1 MRKLLVISQLIARRR
16 AGMRLA
22 LLTALVALVSAC
34 IGVANAGAT
43 NGRVLILDSMVSGGA
58 SSPEAQAA
66 AAAGKGVDVV
76 DDATWGTMTTAQFAA
91 YDALVLGDPTCGAI
105 SPAAEANALVW
116 GAAVNGNVIVIGS
129 DPVYHLSQGGGT
141 LTNSG
146 VAFAVSASG
155 KTGAYITLTCQ
166 YHGTN
171 PLTPVPLLAALGA
184 FTVTGVPGCF
194 NDAHIVAAHP
204 ALTGLSDAALSNWS
218 CSVHEAFDT
227 IAAGFLP
234 LAIARGNHPGAI
246 DFPDGSR
253 GTPYIVA
260 RGVTLITTIQLSPA
274 SATNPINSSHTL
286 TAHVEENGTAVVGT
300 TVTFTVISGPHAG
313 MLPGTAVTDASGNA
327 QFTYTGTTVGTDTI
341 EASYVDSAGMTRKS
355 NQVTKVWTPPTVSVL
370 DHFKCYK
377 TKQPGTKFD
386 PRQVVLADQFN
397 TQRVNVVRPET
408 FCNPVDKDGSGINN
422 PAGHLTCYKIRDVR
436 GDEFPKFRKQRVEVS
451 DQFGTHTLLLKKIRT
466 LCLPSSKSP
475 AGEVPGPPP
484 TGLDHFKCYKTK
496 QLGTRFDPR
505 QVVLTDQF
513 NKERVNVVRPEAL
526 CTPVDKDGS
535 GINDP
540 TTHLAC
546 YKIRD
551 VRGDEFPK
559 FRKRPVEVGDQ
570 FGTHSLLLKKTRSL
584 CLPSSKTVL

>member
-1 MRKLLVISQLIARRR
+1 MQKLLVISQLIIRGR

-22 LLTALVALVSAC
+22 LLTALVTLVSAF

-66 AAAGKGVDVV
+66 VAAGKGVDVV
-76 DDATWGTMTTAQFAA
+76 DDATWGAMTTAQFAA
-91 YDALVLGDPTCGAI
+91 YDGLILGDPTCGAI
-105 SPAAEANALVW
+105 SAAAEVNALVW
-116 GAAVNGNVIVIGS
+116 GAAINGNVIIIGT
-129 DPVYHLSQGGGT
+129 DPVFHVFQGGGT

-155 KTGAYITLTCQ
+155 KTGAYITLTCH
-166 YHGTN
+166 YEGTN

-194 NDAHIVAAHP
+194 NDAHIVATHA
-204 ALTGLSDAALSNWS
+204 ALTGLSDAALSNWF

-227 IAAGFLP
+227 IGAGFLP

-286 TAHVEENGTAVVGT
+286 TATVEENGTPVVGT
-300 TVTFTVISGPHAG
+300 TITFTVISGPHAG
-313 MLPGTAVTDASGNA
+313 MLPGTAVTDASGTA

-355 NQVTKVWTPPTVSVL
+355 NQVTKVWTPPVVGVL

-377 TKQPGTKFD
+377 TKQRGTKFD

-408 FCNPVDKDGSGINN
+408 FCNPVDKDGEGISD
-422 PAGHLTCYKIRDVR
+422 PTAHLTCYKIRDVR
-436 GDEFPKFRKQRVEVS
+436 GDEFPKFRKRRVEVS

-505 QVVLTDQF
+505 RVILTDQF
-513 NKERVNVVRPEAL
+513 NQERVNVVRPEAF
-526 CTPVDKDGS
+526 CTSVDKDGS
-535 GINDP
+535 GINNP
-540 TTHLAC
+540 TAHLAC

-559 FRKRPVEVGDQ
+559 FRRRPVEVGDQ
-570 FGTHSLLLKKTRSL
+570 FGTHSLLLKKTRTL